1 MDGYQYAEVLGARNK
16 GKEMIMKLSPQ
27 TWIILALLVI
37 IALLLIFQRPK
48 PTNEA
53 ILQARDSIKQ
63 ITALNTVLSRR
74 AESIAKELTLEKEK
88 AKVYEKRFNEEIQK
102 LTTRTTRLRHVAQP
116 IYDSI
121 PVLKQFVAVLDSTI
135 QIQAARIDTLTSE
148 KAFQAK
154 LYEDLINLKDSL
166 LDGKSKIIEQQTV
179 IIVTQE
185 KELRKAKRGNKAL
198 KVLAVGG
205 SVIGLLL
212 GSQL

>member
-1 MDGYQYAEVLGARNK
+1 
-16 GKEMIMKLSPQ
+16 MKIDLKTILILS
-27 TWIILALLVI
+27 LLVI

-48 PTNEA
+48 PTSEA

-63 ITALNTVLSRR
+63 ITALNTVLSKRV
-74 AESIAKELTLEKEK
+74 EEKEVELTNALEREK
-88 AKVYEKRFNEEIQK
+88 ATEKRFNDEIQK
-102 LTTRTTRLRHVAQP
+102 LTTRTTRLRPIAQP

-135 QIQAARIDTLTSE
+135 QTQAARIDTLTSE

-154 LYEDLINLKDSL
+154 LYEDLIVLKDSL
-166 LDGKSKIIEQQTV
+166 LSGKDKIIEQQVV

-185 KELRKAKRGNKAL
+185 KELRKARRGNKAL
-198 KVLAVGG
+198 KVLAVGS

>member
-1 MDGYQYAEVLGARNK
+1 
-16 GKEMIMKLSPQ
+16 MKFDLKTILILS
-27 TWIILALLVI
+27 LLVI

-53 ILQARDSIKQ
+53 IIQARDSIKQ

-74 AESIAKELTLEKEK
+74 AEAIGKELTLEKEK
-88 AKVYEKRFNEEIQK
+88 AKVSEKRFNEEIQK
-102 LTTRTTRLRHVAQP
+102 PKTITRILRPQIQP
-116 IYDSI
+116 ISDSI
-121 PVLKQFVAVLDSTI
+121 PVLREFIAAQDEVI
-135 QIQAARIDTLTSE
+135 EIQAARIDALTSE

-154 LYEDLINLKDSL
+154 LYEDLITLKDSL
-166 LDGKSKIIEQQTV
+166 IDGKSKIIEQQTA

-185 KELRKAKRGNKAL
+185 KELRKARRGNKAL